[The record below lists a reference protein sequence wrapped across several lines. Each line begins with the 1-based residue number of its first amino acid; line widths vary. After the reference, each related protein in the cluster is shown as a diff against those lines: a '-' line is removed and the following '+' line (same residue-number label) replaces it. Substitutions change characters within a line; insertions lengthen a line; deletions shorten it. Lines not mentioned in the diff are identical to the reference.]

1 MLWCT
6 GMCLELLWEVNGS
19 NLFLSF
25 SKLYF
30 SALMF
35 PKFINMPS
43 FAFCIFS
50 FFNMFNVECL
60 GWLVNAQ
67 DVHRQVTGSNSGS
80 ILFVQLPQILLLSPI
95 LFLPSLSLFLFGFFI
110 LLCGC
115 LCVVVFLFCRLSAS
129 LLGHLFRISISGLL
143 CFPIPISILSSI
155 HFCCF

>member
-1 MLWCT
+1 MSKLIYTCRMAMYSTDNTWHACGTMHRTVEPTFHGYARVSLVFIPILDRKLHRSATRCPTVPLIFIGRKSLDRNFLSPSWLVDLYFSLRHMLWCT

-67 DVHRQVTGSNSGS
+67 DVH
-80 ILFVQLPQILLLSPI
+80 
-95 LFLPSLSLFLFGFFI
+95 
-110 LLCGC
+110 
-115 LCVVVFLFCRLSAS
+115 
-129 LLGHLFRISISGLL
+129 
-143 CFPIPISILSSI
+143 
-155 HFCCF
+155 